1 MGLWAGF
8 FHKKITAFFFLHYSF
23 SFFQKQG
30 MLHGP
35 VGWGLARLAHNS
47 APALGSVVLDP
58 CVGRGGLLI
67 EAALAL
73 EVCFFFF
80 LFSFFVHFLLQLIDA
95 ALALEVS
102 FFSFFF
108 FPLFLH
114 SLLPLIEAALFL
126 CF

>member
-1 MGLWAGF
+1 MKIGVLHGPVGWF
-8 FHKKITAFFFLHYSF
+8 FSQKNPRIFFLQHSF

-80 LFSFFVHFLLQLIDA
+80 VLVY
-95 ALALEVS
+95 
-102 FFSFFF
+102 
-108 FPLFLH
+108 
-114 SLLPLIEAALFL
+114 SLLPLIEADLALEVRTYLHFPFL
-126 CF
+126 GFFFPLVLF

>member
-8 FHKKITAFFFLHYSF
+8 FHKKIPAFFFLHYSF

-80 LFSFFVHFLLQLIDA
+80 PFLYI
-95 ALALEVS
+95 
-102 FFSFFF
+102 FCC
-108 FPLFLH
+108 H
-114 SLLPLIEAALFL
+114 
-126 CF
+126 

>member
-1 MGLWAGF
+1 
-8 FHKKITAFFFLHYSF
+8 
-23 SFFQKQG
+23 

-80 LFSFFVHFLLQLIDA
+80 ILVYSLLPLVEAD
-95 ALALEVS
+95 LALEVRTCLHFPFWG
-102 FFSFFF
+102 FFSPVVLFNIESI
-108 FPLFLH
+108 PLFLIFPRPSGSH
-114 SLLPLIEAALFL
+114 LFALSIFWGGDS
-126 CF
+126 F